1 MAARPP
7 SVTSDA
13 IPKPAL
19 VTAGA
24 GGLVAVAAGAILA
37 QAGPERGFLLA
48 VGAVG
53 AIALGLLALR
63 RPALGAYVLVAV
75 VPVTSGIQRGVPVPG
90 FRLSELLIAGVA
102 GVILVSAKPA
112 QRVPWR
118 TFDWLALLY
127 AITTVLSGAYDLAGR
142 GAEFSNDNIGGLL
155 GPFQFFLLYRAVVTG
170 LPTSRQRQLAVKLA
184 LLTTVPVAALA
195 ILQQLDLLGARA
207 FAQRLSGADAALLS
221 LDPSF
226 VLGERASGPF
236 PAWHTLGGFLFLTI
250 LLGVGLLLDR
260 SVKTIRTGVL
270 VPVLVLAGVALVL
283 TLTASPILGVIV
295 GSVLLG
301 LWLRRFGRVAVVV
314 AAGLSAAVLLFA
326 PLFQARY
333 EQQFGT
339 GGGLGVPQTLTFRYD
354 VWTEQ
359 YLPFLSDRL
368 ATGYGPDPPP
378 LAWGYAESVYVTMLV
393 RGGLPLLIVYL
404 ALMWSFLA
412 AAYRSTSD
420 DDPFQAAVA
429 RVLVVAL
436 VMLVFMHFVSSY
448 FVTSGLPHLL
458 WALAGVLFAQTR
470 SAARI
475 GADAPT
481 YDQWARGRAAEAPAR

>member
-1 MAARPP
+1 
-7 SVTSDA
+7 VTSEA
-13 IPKPAL
+13 IRKPTL

-24 GGLVAVAAGAILA
+24 GGLAAVAVGAMLA

-53 AIALGLLALR
+53 AIALGLLTLQRPVVGAL
-63 RPALGAYVLVAV
+63 ALVAV
-75 VPVTSGIQRGVPVPG
+75 VPITSGVQRGVPVPG
-90 FRLSELLIAGVA
+90 FRLSEVLIGGLA
-102 GVILVSAKPA
+102 GVILVSAKLP

-127 AITTVLSGAYDLAGR
+127 GITTVLFGAYDLAGR
-142 GAEFSNDNIGGLL
+142 GAEFSNDNIGKLL
-155 GPFQFFLLYRAVVTG
+155 GPFQFFLLYRAVVTA

-184 LLTTVPVAALA
+184 LLSTVPVAALA

-207 FAQRLSGADAALLS
+207 FAQRLTGADAALLS

-236 PAWHTLGGFLFLTI
+236 PAWHTLGGYLFLAI

-260 SVKTIRTGVL
+260 SVKTIRTGLL
-270 VPVLVLAGVALVL
+270 VPVLVLAGIALVL
-283 TLTASPILGVIV
+283 TLTAAPLLGVIV

-339 GGGLGVPQTLTFRYD
+339 GGLGVPETLAFRYD

-359 YLPFLSDRL
+359 YLPFLSERL
-368 ATGYGPDPPP
+368 ATGYGPDTPPVG
-378 LAWGYAESVYVTMLV
+378 WGYAESVYVTMLV
-393 RGGLPLLIVYL
+393 RGGLPLLVVYL
-404 ALMWSFLA
+404 ALMWVLLA

-420 DDPFQAAVA
+420 DDPFQAAIA

-458 WALAGVLFAQTR
+458 WALVGVLFAQNR
-470 SAARI
+470 SAVRI
-475 GADAPT
+475 GADTPA
-481 YDQWARGRAAEAPAR
+481 YDQWARRRAAAAPAG